1 MMSYVK
7 VFVMQIGEIDF
18 NSLFYPEV
26 KENSLFPLEV
36 RQLVV
41 KILIFIFFELYA

>member
-18 NSLFYPEV
+18 NGLFYPEV
-26 KENSLFPLEV
+26 KENSLFQVEV
-36 RQLVV
+36 SQLVV
-41 KILIFIFFELYA
+41 EVLILSYFKLYV